1 MTGLYRSPWA
11 IATRQQI
18 RILCHMS
25 ADRKNGIRRKKRSSG
40 RAQIRDVARVAGVSA
55 ITISR
60 YLNEPGKVAE
70 DTRKR
75 ISAAIDEIGYIPN
88 LVAKGLSSNRTNV
101 VAAIIPT
108 ITNSIF
114 ADHISGLS
122 DVLEEN
128 GYRLLIAESGYSLE
142 REAELIETMLAHRPA
157 GLVVTGQLR
166 TERSANLLKLSN
178 IPIVET
184 WEIGAEPVDMAV
196 GFSNFDACFQMVSG
210 LIGVG
215 YRKIG
220 LVTAPVAA
228 NDRTKQRRAGYFA
241 AMEAAGLE
249 VHSGWIRD
257 AKFAFR
263 EGARAMGELAEQ
275 HPELDSIFFA
285 SDVLSIGGVLEC
297 ARRGIRFPEDIGIC
311 GFDDL
316 ELTSMTNPPL
326 TTVRIPRYE
335 IGTNSAAMILAR
347 LAGEEYSTR
356 VTDLGFKILWRG
368 STPRPRPS

>member
-1 MTGLYRSPWA
+1 MGPDTKKGVIQR
-11 IATRQQI
+11 
-18 RILCHMS
+18 
-25 ADRKNGIRRKKRSSG
+25 KRSSG

-70 DTRKR
+70 ETRKK
-75 ISAAIDEIGYIPN
+75 ITAAIDEIGYIPN

-122 DVLEEN
+122 DVLEDN
-128 GYRLLIAESGYSLE
+128 GYRLLISESGYSLE
-142 REAELIETMLAHRPA
+142 RETELIETMLAHRPA

-166 TERSANLLKLSN
+166 TERGARLLRSAN
-178 IPIVET
+178 IPIVES
-184 WEIGAEPVDMAV
+184 WEIGAEPIDMAV

-220 LVTAPVAA
+220 LVSAPVAA
-228 NDRTKQRRAGYFA
+228 NDRTTRRRQGYYA
-241 AMEAAGLE
+241 AMEAADLE
-249 VHSGWIRD
+249 VHPGWVRD

-275 HPELDSIFFA
+275 HPELEAIFFA
-285 SDVLSIGGVLEC
+285 SDVLSIGGVMEC
-297 ARRGIRFPEDIGIC
+297 GRRGIRFPEDIGIC

-326 TTVRIPRYE
+326 TTVRVPRYD
-335 IGTNSAAMILAR
+335 IGRSAATMILAR
-347 LAGEEYSTR
+347 LAGENQAER

-368 STPRPRPS
+368 STPRPRCS